1 VTRATG
7 PTRQQVNP
15 LYKASAEMIRRKE
28 GHTMDVF
35 APFLES
41 MENPAHRARM
51 EEVLGH
57 IMERFPELAPR
68 IAWNQPMFTHHDTFI
83 IGFSAAKAHMAV
95 APENVAIDRFSD
107 AIKKARDRILLSLE
121 ENMLDPMRK
130 NTAGPIFLAKNY
142 GYSDH
147 DKQTTGPISVKVEFS
162 SMEAAKKKPN

>member
-1 VTRATG
+1 VQIKYKTVEELQNRIDKYFIDKDIEGKPYTIAGLAYYLELHRDT
-7 PTRQQVNP
+7 
-15 LYKASAEMIRRKE
+15 LYEYEKE
-28 GHTMDVF
+28 NDKRPGY
-35 APFLES
+35 
-41 MENPAHRARM
+41 
-51 EEVLGH
+51 
-57 IMERFPELAPR
+57 
-68 IAWNQPMFTHHDTFI
+68 
-83 IGFSAAKAHMAV
+83 
-95 APENVAIDRFSD
+95 SD